1 MSSKSNKKK
10 SINNDNKEISVVYN
24 TPPPA
29 KNNRTNKPSK
39 TYLREK
45 KEKIPI
51 SKHSHSRKS
60 LSLYNLLKE
69 KIFTRSRTRVR
80 NKIKSKTGKNKGK
93 TGKRKTL
100 HIGGG

>member
-1 MSSKSNKKK
+1 MSSKTNNDKKK
-10 SINNDNKEISVVYN
+10 TNVVYN
-24 TPPPA
+24 THITPLPA
-29 KNNRTNKPSK
+29 KDNITNKPSK
-39 TYLREK
+39 KYIHEK
-45 KEKIPI
+45 KNKIPI
-51 SKHSHSRKS
+51 SKHAHSRKS